1 MLKKTVFAMLGLA
14 FVLALASPPKADAG
28 VVVGVG
34 VGPVFV
40 PRPAYGYVAVHTR
53 GYYAYPYGYAPL
65 YARPHYVY
73 PPYGYYGHVYRG
85 GYWGR
90 PVARVYRGYG
100 WRGGYRR

>member
-1 MLKKTVFAMLGLA
+1 MIKKTVFALLGLA
-14 FVLALASPPKADAG
+14 FVLALANPPKANAG
-28 VVVGVG
+28 VVFGVG

-40 PRPAYGYVAVHTR
+40 PRPAYGYGYVHPR
-53 GYYAYPYGYAPL
+53 PYAYSYGYAPV

-85 GYWGR
+85 GYWGH
-90 PVARVYRGYG
+90 PVERAYRGYG